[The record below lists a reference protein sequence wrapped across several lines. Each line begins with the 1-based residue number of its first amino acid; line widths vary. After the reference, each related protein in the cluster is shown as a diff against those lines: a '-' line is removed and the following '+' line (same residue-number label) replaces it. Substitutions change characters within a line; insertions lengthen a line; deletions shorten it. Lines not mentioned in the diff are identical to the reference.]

1 MSDMNN
7 DELFE
12 GFDEEALIGGEPE
25 EKRKPS
31 NRNFLIAVG
40 VIGAIFLI
48 ALIVL
53 AVFAAVIL
61 PQRSA
66 QRQQQAAEINA
77 RNTATALAAT
87 QIAFAQQELLTPS
100 PTAIPTNTPLPSPT
114 PVVLNATATPILAET
129 TTPAAEGGAAGTPAA
144 AGPASDLLARTQTV
158 AALLTQA
165 AGGFGTAVATLG
177 PTQLPQTGFMDEVG
191 LPSMI
196 GLAVLLIVVIV
207 VARRLRLSNT

>member
-12 GFDEEALIGGEPE
+12 GFDEEAIIGGEPE

-31 NRNFLIAVG
+31 NRNFLIAIG

-48 ALIVL
+48 ALIGL
-53 AVFAAVIL
+53 AVFAAVVL

-66 QRQQQAAEINA
+66 QRQQEAAEINA

-114 PVVLNATATPILAET
+114 PVVINATATPILAET
-129 TTPAAEGGAAGTPAA
+129 TTPAAQGAAGTPAA

-196 GLAVLLIVVIV
+196 GIAVLLIVVIV
-207 VARRLRLSNT
+207 VARRLRLSST

>member
-1 MSDMNN
+1 MSDINN

-12 GFDEEALIGGEPE
+12 GFDEEALIGGGPE
-25 EKRKPS
+25 EERKPS
-31 NRNFLIAVG
+31 NRNFLIAIG
-40 VIGAIFLI
+40 VIGAIFLL
-48 ALIVL
+48 ALIGL
-53 AVFAAVIL
+53 AVFAAVVL

-66 QRQQQAAEINA
+66 QRQQEAAEINA
-77 RNTATALAAT
+77 RNTATALVAT

-114 PVVLNATATPILAET
+114 PVVLNATATPMLAET
-129 TTPAAEGGAAGTPAA
+129 TAPPAEAAAGTPA

-191 LPSMI
+191 IPSMVGI
-196 GLAVLLIVVIV
+196 AVLLIVVIV

>member
-12 GFDEEALIGGEPE
+12 GFDEEAIIGGEPE

-31 NRNFLIAVG
+31 NRNFLIAIG

-48 ALIVL
+48 ALIGL
-53 AVFAAVIL
+53 AVFAAVVL

-66 QRQQQAAEINA
+66 QRQQEAAEINA

-114 PVVLNATATPILAET
+114 PVVINATATPILAET
-129 TTPAAEGGAAGTPAA
+129 STPAAQGAAGTPAA

-165 AGGFGTAVATLG
+165 AGGFGTAVATFG

-196 GLAVLLIVVIV
+196 GIAVLLIVVIV
-207 VARRLRLSNT
+207 VARRLRLSST